1 MQNPSQNAVKLL
13 EKAVS
18 ESKRHSTVR
27 LPLDFARDSKN
38 KTPSPPLHTILAR
51 RGEVRLKVFLT
62 TLMRATRA
70 PHETEYTLLK
80 MAQTLDYGSG
90 DAGRRR
96 VRKAIQGLEERNLVQ
111 RIDHEGKPSGVQIL
125 YPDGSGKKDWND
137 RDLRRYIGIPIDLW
151 KHGWF
156 HSLSGSAIGL
166 IIILLE
172 LRRPDHKEVWVDG
185 IRKREYGFS
194 DDFWTKATK
203 ELQEAKLLSVKQDIK
218 TFHGESRKR
227 NLYTLHLDRLKTHY
241 PSGESIKVS
250 PKGRG

>member
-1 MQNPSQNAVKLL
+1 M
-13 EKAVS
+13 
-18 ESKRHSTVR
+18 
-27 LPLDFARDSKN
+27 
-38 KTPSPPLHTILAR
+38 
-51 RGEVRLKVFLT
+51 
-62 TLMRATRA
+62 
-70 PHETEYTLLK
+70 
-80 MAQTLDYGSG
+80 LDYGSEESEESE

-96 VRKAIQGLEERNLVQ
+96 VRKALQGLEERNLVQ
-111 RIDHEGKPSGVQIL
+111 RIKHEGKRSGVQVL
-125 YPDGSGKKDWND
+125 CPDGSGEKDWND

-172 LRRPDHKEVWVDG
+172 LRRQDHKEVWVDG
-185 IRKREYGFS
+185 IRKRQYGFS

-218 TFHGESRKR
+218 PFQGESRKR

-241 PSGESIKVS
+241 PSGESIKIS
-250 PKGRG
+250 PKDRG